1 MNDSPKTVENKQ
13 AYYKPVVEN
22 RKGQDMLDRTP
33 APPERQPASG
43 QNPPPVVVQD
53 VND

>member
-1 MNDSPKTVENKQ
+1 MSDSGKTSDAKQ
-13 AYYKPVVEN
+13 AYNKPAVED

-43 QNPPPVVVQD
+43 ENPPPVVVQD